1 MAGKIA
7 PPKRKV
13 RGKEG
18 KGTYMPTQSNEQL
31 CTRAPDRSRV
41 RAPAARAP
49 FQDTARG
56 TSDTPRVS
64 RRSVSHVQ
72 HRVQVTGEKEK
83 RYNC

>member
-18 KGTYMPTQSNEQL
+18 RGTYMPTQSNEQL
-31 CTRAPDRSRV
+31 CPRAPDRSRV

-56 TSDTPRVS
+56 TSDIPRVS

-72 HRVQVTGEKEK
+72 HRVQITGEEEK
-83 RYNC
+83 RYN